1 MVVDALPA
9 LLGGALIAGALS
21 GAHCATMCG
30 GIAGALQGQAPV
42 TLHRSRRAALWHG
55 LATALPHNIGRIASY
70 TLIGLIAGAAGS
82 GWIQFQDSAWLRQAL
97 FGVANV
103 LLIALGLSLMFR
115 RQLANA
121 AERIGGHVWQRIRP
135 PAARLMANAT
145 PTKRLLLGF
154 LWGAMPCALIYAM
167 LLSALASGSAAHG
180 AMLMLAFGL
189 GTLPNLLA
197 IALAWSLPSS
207 GVLRIFAR
215 DGAPAIPFKALAGA
229 VMLAFGVFG
238 LLRLPALVQLHGMT
252 ALCHPG
258 LQ

>member
-1 MVVDALPA
+1 MEALPA
-9 LLGGALIAGALS
+9 LLGGALMAGALS

-42 TLHRSRRAALWHG
+42 TLHRSRRAAVWRG
-55 LATALPHNIGRIASY
+55 LVTALPHNLGRIASY
-70 TLIGLIAGAAGS
+70 GLIGLLAGAAGA

-103 LLIALGLSLMFR
+103 LLAALGLSLMFG

-121 AERIGGHVWQRIRP
+121 AERLGGRLWQRLRP
-135 PAARLMANAT
+135 LAAKLMTNAT
-145 PTKRLLLGF
+145 PTRRLMLGF

-167 LLSALASGSAAHG
+167 LLSALASGSAVDG
-180 AMLMLAFGL
+180 ALLMLAFGL

-197 IALAWSLPSS
+197 IGLAWSLPAA
-207 GVLRIFAR
+207 GAMRIFAGS
-215 DGAPAIPFKALAGA
+215 GASAIPFKALAGA
-229 VMLAFGVFG
+229 VMLAFGIFG

-252 ALCHPG
+252 TICHPA
-258 LQ
+258 LL

>member
-21 GAHCATMCG
+21 GAHCAAMCG

-42 TLHRSRRAALWHG
+42 ILHRSRRAALWHG

-70 TLIGLIAGAAGS
+70 TLIGALAGAAGS
-82 GWIQFQDSAWLRQAL
+82 GWIHFQDSAWLRQGL
-97 FGVANV
+97 FAVANM

-121 AERIGGHVWQRIRP
+121 AERLGGHVWQRIRP
-135 PAARLMANAT
+135 LAARLMANAT

-167 LLSALASGSAAHG
+167 LLSALASGSAAQG

-197 IALAWSLPSS
+197 IALAWSLPSLA
-207 GVLRIFAR
+207 GMRIFAR
-215 DGAPAIPFKALAGA
+215 DGAPAIPFKTLAGA

-252 ALCHPG
+252 TLCHPG